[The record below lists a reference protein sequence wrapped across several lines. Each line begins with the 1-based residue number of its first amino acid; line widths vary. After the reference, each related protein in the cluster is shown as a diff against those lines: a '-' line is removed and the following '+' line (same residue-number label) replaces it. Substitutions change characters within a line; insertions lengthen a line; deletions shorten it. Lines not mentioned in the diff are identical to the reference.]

1 MKTCKDCGATNPDEG
16 IYCMKCGHRLITPSN
31 TEYIG
36 NFKRSCYHII
46 KDFSRYFAIYSCIF
60 FIISLI
66 ALFNYRVETRINDE
80 TCTIFIQDK
89 MTDYYRSSIMYDYS
103 IGKAVSLAKNRYKSN
118 VIQGC
123 EFYGF
128 ILLLSLGL
136 FYMTNK
142 QLKKELAP
150 S

>member
-1 MKTCKDCGATNPDEG
+1 M
-16 IYCMKCGHRLITPSN
+16 H
-31 TEYIG
+31 
-36 NFKRSCYHII
+36 
-46 KDFSRYFAIYSCIF
+46 YFY
-60 FIISLI
+60 
-66 ALFNYRVETRINDE
+66 T
-80 TCTIFIQDK
+80 K